1 MSSAQIE
8 ILLVDDNPDDVELA
22 MRALSKHNLAN
33 HVEVARD
40 GVEALELLRPDD
52 GGPPSN
58 GYPRLVLLD
67 LKLPRVDGLEVLRQL
82 KASPATRR
90 IPVVVL
96 TSSTEERDL
105 VESYDLGVNS
115 YIQKPLDFDQFV
127 RCVGE
132 LGLYW
137 LLLNR
142 QP

>member
-1 MSSAQIE
+1 MSAEPIQ

-22 MRALSKHNLAN
+22 MRALQKHNLAN
-33 HVEVARD
+33 NVEVARD
-40 GVEALELLRPDD
+40 GVEALEFLLPDD
-52 GGPPSN
+52 GRMPDK
-58 GYPRLVLLD
+58 GYPRMVLLD
-67 LKLPRVDGLEVLRQL
+67 LKLPRIDGLEVLRRL
-82 KASPATRR
+82 KESPSTRR

-96 TSSTEERDL
+96 TSSTEERDV
-105 VESYDLGVNS
+105 VESYELGVNS

>member
-40 GVEALELLRPDD
+40 GVEALELLRPDH